1 MIKCKTSYLG
11 RMYSRQAKLKQIK
24 IPNSEILGGGKE
36 EKMSN
41 PVWDLPSAAEIK
53 VKCVGVTEEQIR
65 PGKTEISHQNKP
77 SAGTLFSESDIS
89 GCRSNFPFPS
99 CFPLYPS
106 FCWTQLN
113 DVPGDKQ
120 WLTTSRQDTG
130 AHRHG
135 GRMHVGV
142 YTAHTA
148 RTFRPAAASFANCV
162 PQTWGRCVEQMWL
175 YSVWQAWVKKAEA
188 CRLVTTEP
196 VHLFTWL
203 EQTWISIIT
212 FIRPSETRAA
222 TLLFIGISPFLFV
235 FLAEELKF

>member
-1 MIKCKTSYLG
+1 MLNQLFGENVLQTSKIKTNPNS
-11 RMYSRQAKLKQIK
+11 KLW
-24 IPNSEILGGGKE
+24 NSEILGGGKE
-36 EKMSN
+36 EKMSES
-41 PVWDLPSAAEIK
+41 PVWNLPSAAEIK
-53 VKCVGVTEEQIR
+53 VKRVGVREEQIR
-65 PGKTEISHQNKP
+65 PGKTEISHQNKS
-77 SAGTLFSESDIS
+77 SAGTLFLESDIS

-99 CFPLYPS
+99 CFHLYPS

-135 GRMHVGV
+135 GRVHTGV

-175 YSVWQAWVKKAEA
+175 HSVWQAWEKKAEA

-196 VHLFTWL
+196 VHLFTRL
-203 EQTWISIIT
+203 EQTWISIVAL
-212 FIRPSETRAA
+212 IRPSETTAA
-222 TLLFIGISPFLFV
+222 TSLFAGISPSFLCF
-235 FLAEELKF
+235 EQRN